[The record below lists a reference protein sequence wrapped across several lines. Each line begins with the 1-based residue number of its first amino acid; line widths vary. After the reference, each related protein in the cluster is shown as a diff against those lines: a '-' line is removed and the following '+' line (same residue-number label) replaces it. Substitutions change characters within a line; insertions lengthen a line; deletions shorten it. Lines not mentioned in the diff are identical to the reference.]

1 MTSPCSQFPK
11 TAKPQ
16 TQTKQPGI
24 ESQMDPKP
32 IYDHP
37 EYNNGSGRL
46 KNKVAIITG
55 GDSGIGRAVALAF
68 AKEGAKVVVVYYD
81 ETEDANETKQAIEQ
95 AHGECLLIQGD
106 LTNPSFAQDIVNQTL
121 AKFNQINILVNNA
134 AVQYPQNEITQI
146 KDEDLHKTF
155 AVNYFGTFYLTRA
168 VVPHLTEGDSIINT
182 TSVTAY
188 EGNETLLDYSSTKGA
203 LTAFTRSLAS
213 NLAKKGIRV
222 NAVAPGPIWT
232 PLIPASFDA
241 QKVSQ
246 HGANVPMKRMGHPVE
261 LAGAYVL
268 LASKEGSYMSG
279 ITIHVN
285 GGTIINC

>member
-134 AVQYPQNEITQI
+134 GITKDTLLMRMTEEQWDAVINVNLKSVFNFT
-146 KDEDLHKTF
+146 K
-155 AVNYFGTFYLTRA
+155 AVSAIMLKQKSG
-168 VVPHLTEGDSIINT
+168 SIISMS
-182 TSVTAY
+182 SVVGVS
-188 EGNETLLDYSSTKGA
+188 GNAGQANYSASKAGIIGFTK
-203 LTAFTRSLAS
+203 SV
-213 NLAKKGIRV
+213 AKELGSRNIRA
-222 NAVAPGPIWT
+222 NAVAPGFIITDMTAQLPEDVRKEWAAKIPLRRGGT
-232 PLIPASFDA
+232 PEDIADVCTF
-241 QKVSQ
+241 
-246 HGANVPMKRMGHPVE
+246 
-261 LAGAYVL
+261 
-268 LASKEGSYMSG
+268 LASDMSRYVTG
-279 ITIHVN
+279 QVIHVC
-285 GGTIINC
+285 GGMNM